1 VDEGREQGGSRG
13 LQGEAESDLKGAVR
27 LKEMRAEAL
36 REKDRCRA

>member
-1 VDEGREQGGSRG
+1 MRAESK
-13 LQGEAESDLKGAVR
+13 GEAVGFKERPRVISRGAVR